1 VTETDQTDRLRE
13 RAIDA
18 ATAVFDRALNL
29 MGPNRVFIAEA
40 LAAATA
46 VYDADHDQAVQDM
59 MDRSQLAGMTVGPE
73 GATVTAIAA
82 REQAIMFAGM
92 AAQFLGENPDAENY
106 VEQTMHVWDADHTNR
121 YTVVFE
127 FVRPGKPTPH
137 ELRRA
142 AESQRDR
149 LRTILGQ
156 TISALHVA
164 LNHDPTHGREEVAD
178 ETAGCWEALDQA
190 KAVFE
195 ATGAQT

>member
-1 VTETDQTDRLRE
+1 VTETDQTDPLRE

-29 MGPNRVFIAEA
+29 MAPNRVFIAEA

-149 LRTILGQ
+149 LHTALGQ

-164 LNHDPTHGREEVAD
+164 LAAD

-190 KAVFE
+190 RSVFE